1 MKYEHMFMALL
12 FVISVT
18 ALVVGSIALSKD
30 DRDEIIVDDD
40 SELNS
45 TLSLASRGPGHRSK
59 ITTIYL
65 AANDNVVVVPT
76 PYKPPTQYFITIPPH
91 TNYTFE
97 LDMAFYIGS
106 KTYLVTGS
114 YVEGANNNS
123 NNPSKIRPLIQN
135 NTSSEI
141 TVQLIVHSKY
151 SNLLTEYIT
160 RKEVMITVHDVY
172 SFHSRAPEIINLT
185 GRVEPQGTRTYPSI
199 QTQLYTGATLAFN

>member
-1 MKYEHMFMALL
+1 
-12 FVISVT
+12 
-18 ALVVGSIALSKD
+18 
-30 DRDEIIVDDD
+30 
-40 SELNS
+40 
-45 TLSLASRGPGHRSK
+45 
-59 ITTIYL
+59 
-65 AANDNVVVVPT
+65 
-76 PYKPPTQYFITIPPH
+76 
-91 TNYTFE
+91 
-97 LDMAFYIGS
+97 MAFYIGS